1 MPTPTEEPEDFRMTV
16 VLDPLDKAAL
26 DRVIA
31 AQRLSMSD
39 VIRLLIRAK
48 DAEITVRLQRTGT

>member
-1 MPTPTEEPEDFRMTV
+1 MTV